1 MFDVLCV
8 GGANVDVFLDTENKL
23 FQDKKKGLVN
33 VPFGSKILIKKMRF
47 DTGGGAS
54 NTAVAFSRLGLKTG
68 IIGNIGRDE
77 NSKQILDALE
87 KEKIDTSMTVRRGH
101 SGYSVI
107 LDAYEHDRTILV
119 HKGSNDDLKYNDI
132 KISKIKK
139 NKPKFFYFGT
149 MLGSAYKTQEKLAAF
164 GQKNKIKVALNTS
177 TYLAAKGT
185 KFLGRLLRN
194 IDVLI
199 LNYNEAKLLTK
210 QTIISK
216 QMKKLHG
223 LGPKIV
229 CVTEGP
235 KGAYASNG
243 FELYFVKAK
252 GVKIIETTGAGDAF
266 ASGFITGMIKNKSI
280 DYCLQLGQVEA
291 ESVISHLG
299 AKEKLL
305 KWKEITSKIK
315 KKSPLVIKKKL

>member
-1 MFDVLCV
+1 MFDVICV
-8 GGANVDVFLDTENKL
+8 GGANVDVFVDTENRL
-23 FQDKKKGLVN
+23 FQDKKKGLVH

-68 IIGNIGRDE
+68 VMGNIGKDD
-77 NSKQILDALE
+77 NSEQIRSALE
-87 KEKIDTSMTVRRGH
+87 KEKIDTSMLVQRGH

-107 LDAYEHDRTILV
+107 LDAYGHDRTILV
-119 HKGSNDDLKYNDI
+119 HKGSNDDLKYKDI

-139 NKPKFFYFGT
+139 DKPKFFYFGT
-149 MLGSAYKTQEKLAAF
+149 MLGSAYRTQEKLAAF
-164 GQKNKIKVALNTS
+164 AQKNKIKVALNTS
-177 TYLAAKGT
+177 TYLAAKGPR
-185 KFLGRLLRN
+185 FLARLLRN
-194 IDVLI
+194 VDVLV

-210 QTIISK
+210 QTIVSK
-216 QMKKLHG
+216 QMKKLHSS
-223 LGPKIV
+223 GPKIV
-229 CVTEGP
+229 CITEGP

-252 GVKIIETTGAGDAF
+252 GVKIVEATGAGDAF
-266 ASGFITGMIKNKSI
+266 ASGVITGMIKNKPLE
-280 DYCLQLGQVEA
+280 YCLQLGQVEA

-305 KWKEITSKIK
+305 SLKEIISKIK
-315 KKSPLVIKKKL
+315 KKSPLVVKKNL

>member
-1 MFDVLCV
+1 MFDVICV
-8 GGANVDVFLDTENKL
+8 GGANVDVFVDTENRL
-23 FQDKKKGLVN
+23 FQDKKKGLVH

-68 IIGNIGRDE
+68 VMGNIGKDD
-77 NSKQILDALE
+77 NSEQIRSALE
-87 KEKIDTSMTVRRGH
+87 KEKIDTSMLVQRGH

-107 LDAYEHDRTILV
+107 LDAYGHDRTILV
-119 HKGSNDDLKYNDI
+119 HKGSNDDLKYKDI

-139 NKPKFFYFGT
+139 DKPKFFYFGT
-149 MLGSAYKTQEKLAAF
+149 MLGSAYRTQEKLAAF
-164 GQKNKIKVALNTS
+164 AQKNKIKVALNTS
-177 TYLAAKGT
+177 TYLAAKGPR
-185 KFLGRLLRN
+185 FLARLLRN
-194 IDVLI
+194 VDVLV

-210 QTIISK
+210 QTIVSK
-216 QMKKLHG
+216 QMKKLHSS
-223 LGPKIV
+223 GPKIV
-229 CVTEGP
+229 CITEGP

-252 GVKIIETTGAGDAF
+252 GVKIVEATGAGDAF
-266 ASGFITGMIKNKSI
+266 ASGVITGMIKNKPLE
-280 DYCLQLGQVEA
+280 YCLQLGQVEA

-305 KWKEITSKIK
+305 SWKEIISKIK
-315 KKSPLVIKKKL
+315 KKSPLVVKKNL

>member
-8 GGANVDVFLDTENKL
+8 GGANVDVFVDTENRL
-23 FQDKKKGLVN
+23 FQDKKKGLVH

-54 NTAVAFSRLGLKTG
+54 NTAVAFSRLGIKTG
-68 IIGNIGRDE
+68 VIGNIGKDE
-77 NSKQILDALE
+77 NSKQIIDALE
-87 KEKIDTSMTVRRGH
+87 KEEIDTSMIVRRGH

-119 HKGSNDDLKYNDI
+119 HKGSNDDLKYKDI
-132 KISKIKK
+132 RIGKIKK
-139 NKPKFFYFGT
+139 NKPNFFYFGT
-149 MLGSAYKTQEKLAAF
+149 MLGTAYKTQEKLAAF
-164 GQKNKIKVALNTS
+164 AQKNKIRVALNTS
-177 TYLAAKGT
+177 TYLAAKGV
-185 KFLGRLLRN
+185 KFLARLLRN
-194 IDVLI
+194 VDVLI

-210 QTIISK
+210 QTIVSK
-216 QMKKLHG
+216 QMKKLHS

-229 CVTEGP
+229 CITEGP

-243 FELYFVKAK
+243 FEFYFVKAK
-252 GVKIIETTGAGDAF
+252 GIKIIETTGAGDAF
-266 ASGFITGMIKNKSI
+266 ASGFITGMIKNKPL

-299 AKEKLL
+299 AKERLL
-305 KWKEITSKIK
+305 TWKEIVSKIK
-315 KKSPLVIKKKL
+315 KKNPLVIKKNL